1 MFEIVPRGYRVY
13 PGADIQIPKRA
24 TPHSAGY
31 DFYTPTDLIIPPHS
45 SSLLVFTDV
54 RVKLKPNQFLALYPR
69 SSMGIKKGLQLS
81 NTVGIIDSDYYNNQ
95 ETGGNIAFKFYNHST
110 ECVEIKM
117 GEKNY
122 ARYRSRISHF
132 FQPKFHPPI
141 QEWVDLEAQI
151 NKRKGWNMKKIFQ
164 VGLQYKK

>member
-31 DFYTPTDLIIPPHS
+31 DFYTPTDLIIPPRS
-45 SSLLVFTDV
+45 SSFLVFTDV

-117 GEKNY
+117 GEKIMQGIVQEY
-122 ARYRSRISHF
+122 HIFPTEISPTDSR
-132 FQPKFHPPI
+132 
-141 QEWVDLEAQI
+141 
-151 NKRKGWNMKKIFQ
+151 
-164 VGLQYKK
+164 VGGFGSTDK